1 MDHHLSVPPFHPSIP
16 HLFLLS
22 DGGDVS
28 QNAVHLLLG
37 HTLADVIL
45 QEAAEGCSDGLIVI
59 FTNISLPAD
68 TLTNR
73 LRIIYLKNIYFMTN
87 QILFYDKSS

>member
-1 MDHHLSVPPFHPSIP
+1 MDPSSVRSSLPSIP
-16 HLFLLS
+16 HLFLVS

-45 QEAAEGCSDGLIVI
+45 QEAAEGRSDGLIVV
-59 FTNISLPAD
+59 FTKISLPAD
-68 TLTNR
+68 TLTDR
-73 LRIIYLKNIYFMTN
+73 FRIIYLKKNICLT
-87 QILFYDKSS
+87 